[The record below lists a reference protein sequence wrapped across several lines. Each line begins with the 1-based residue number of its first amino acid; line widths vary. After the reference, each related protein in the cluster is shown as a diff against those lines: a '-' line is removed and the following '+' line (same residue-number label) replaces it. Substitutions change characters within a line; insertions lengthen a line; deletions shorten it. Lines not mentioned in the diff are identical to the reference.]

1 MDERLK
7 RLIELKHRV
16 EEYFDVTG
24 VGVSGW
30 EAGFEAVRHNDALAE
45 SFVGDLRRLITF
57 IEREMEQTA
66 RAAIIAAAE
75 APAGGALSAGAAASR
90 TPAPPARPAAPPT
103 RPSAAPVRTAVEA
116 TPARPT
122 PAAPSRPT
130 AAAPSRPTAAAPSRP
145 TAAAPS
151 RPTRPEPTRPAGGS
165 ASRLGP
171 PMQRPAARPAEPP
184 RAAGAAPKPAERGHS
199 RKTTLPERSLK
210 TPHLKSFSDGPEDP
224 TDKVDLLP
232 PPPSGPRHR

>member
-130 AAAPSRPTAAAPSRP
+130 AAAPSRPT
-145 TAAAPS
+145 
-151 RPTRPEPTRPAGGS
+151 RPEPTRPAGGS